1 MVRLSLGLGRD
12 NTRIFLGMIFNEGG
26 LGIYQT
32 LWPIYIAS
40 LGASPPQIGLVI
52 GLLGLCRLV
61 FLIPSGMLSDR
72 LPPRTLIVSARLVAA
87 FGTFLLGLAQSWWH
101 LIPGVFILSAGT
113 IAFPALSSTIAERAG
128 NGWARTR
135 AFTLIYTVG
144 PSAAYLI
151 TPTLGGFIAQHVSLR
166 ALLFISAG
174 LTATGAAIFSTIER
188 GSVSSHD
195 GPPVTYRSA
204 LVERPIRLVLMLMF
218 ATIFVLTMGVTLA
231 PNFLQEVH
239 SISIEHI
246 GWLGS
251 GAAIGSAMLG
261 LLINR
266 VGPLRRPLAGIA
278 LGITAVA
285 GMLGLLLVGRGFL
298 WFAVAYLLRG
308 GFMLAWSTFYA
319 ALGEVSSERL
329 RGRVYALA
337 ELLAGAGMAAAPFVA
352 GWLYGWRPQAPM
364 VASLLTIPLL
374 LLAIATVARLLRTE
388 QPSEPALVEEHV

>member
-1 MVRLSLGLGRD
+1 MRLSLGLGRD

-61 FLIPSGMLSDR
+61 YLVPSGMLGDR
-72 LPPRTLIVSARLVAA
+72 IPPRTLIVSARLVAA

-101 LIPGVFILSAGT
+101 LIPGVFIMSAGT

-135 AFTLIYTVG
+135 AFTLIYTVA
-144 PSAAYLI
+144 PSAAFLV
-151 TPTLGGFIAQHVSLR
+151 TPTLGGFIAEHVNLR

-188 GSVSSHD
+188 GSVSTQE

-204 LVERPIRLVLMLMF
+204 LVERPIRLHLLLMF
-218 ATIFVLTMGVTLA
+218 ATIFVLTLGVTLA
-231 PNFLQEVH
+231 PNFLQDIHAV
-239 SISIEHI
+239 SIERI

-251 GAAIGSAMLG
+251 IAAIGSALLG
-261 LLINR
+261 LVISR
-266 VGPLRRPLAGIA
+266 VAPFRRPLAGIA
-278 LGITAVA
+278 LGITSVA
-285 GMLGLLLVGRGFL
+285 GMLGLLLTGRSFI
-298 WFAVAYLLRG
+298 WFVFAYLLRG
-308 GFMLAWSTFYA
+308 GFMVAWSTFYA
-319 ALGEVSSERL
+319 ALGEVTPDRL
-329 RGRVYALA
+329 RGRAYALA
-337 ELLAGAGMAAAPFVA
+337 ELLAGAGMAVAPFVA

-364 VASLLTIPLL
+364 VAALLTIPLL
-374 LLAIATVARLLRTE
+374 LLAIATVARLLRTD
-388 QPSEPALVEEHV
+388 QPPAPTLVEEHV